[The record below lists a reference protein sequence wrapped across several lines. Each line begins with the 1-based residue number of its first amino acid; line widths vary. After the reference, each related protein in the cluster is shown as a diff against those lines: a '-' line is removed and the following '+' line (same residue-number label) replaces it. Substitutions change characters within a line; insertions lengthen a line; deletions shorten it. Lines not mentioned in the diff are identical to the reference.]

1 MTLIAS
7 TPIKVETINALGI
20 DATTISPFEAGSL
33 TKIGDIENK
42 ADVTITAL
50 ISALFDQGI
59 RGNDWRAKA
68 GLDSIKLVSES
79 HKAAYAERLEF
90 YGKACFTAAEKRQ
103 RAAPVPK
110 KADYKNNG
118 DYLDAKQKRDNLNN
132 RPAWKM
138 KNLAKRFDTLAKQ
151 TGEMEAPKKGASEK
165 KTPFEQLSAH
175 IQNAL
180 NVVQGDKTLP
190 DSCKADEIASVLL
203 ALQKVHKLHTG
214 KPASI
219 DSIL

>member
-1 MTLIAS
+1 MSFIS
-7 TPIKVETINALGI
+7 TTSIQVATINKLGV
-20 DATTISPFEAGSL
+20 DANTISTFEAGAL

-50 ISALFDQGI
+50 ISALFEQGV

-68 GLDSIKLVSES
+68 GLDNIKLVSEA
-79 HKAAYAERLEF
+79 HKTAYAERLEF

-151 TGEMEAPKKGASEK
+151 TGEMEAPKKGPDNRKEAIERLGIAIDTAEK
-165 KTPFEQLSAH
+165 
-175 IQNAL
+175 IM
-180 NVVQGDKTLP
+180 QGDGLP
-190 DSCKADEIASVLL
+190 DWFDAPEAIAILYAFRKKFRVP
-203 ALQKVHKLHTG
+203 AKVKT
-214 KPASI
+214 I
-219 DSIL
+219 DDIL